1 MKRIETIRDAGLV
14 SANRNIPL
22 SEVVF
27 VELNRAGV
35 WLPKDQVPIGFRAR
49 FLCNDRFSSKLPFY
63 FAVPVKKMEETRF
76 LVDMDDHLMFDSYEL
91 GSVTEL
97 EIDTCDCSYF
107 RKGKKVL
114 NLNSNQR
121 GNCKGCTFCIHNYSI
136 YDERVLKDRQ
146 RISGK
151 EAIRGFFET
160 EIIARNGWN
169 DLSGLEQIAIVTGL
183 FPDEK
188 SVTQHIGD
196 VRQVASEFGFNGPI
210 FFLGSELRS
219 LPALR
224 EVNNYGPFS
233 FCYALDC
240 LTNREQRLTK
250 RKKNYSVSQIIQ
262 TLEWALAD
270 GFETTFSYIVGLDS
284 LEEMSKGIN
293 ELSKYVNRFPIVNIY
308 QTQAPEQKRIMI
320 PEAHSLDY
328 YLLARKFFEV
338 AFSKNGLS
346 PHNWENY
353 RSLWYHYFN
362 GEYVPE

>member
-1 MKRIETIRDAGLV
+1 MKRIETIQDAELV

-27 VELNRAGV
+27 IELNRTGV

-49 FLCNDRFSSKLPFY
+49 FLCNDRFSSKPPFY
-63 FAVPVKKMEETRF
+63 FAVPIKKMEETRF
-76 LVDMDDHLMFDSYEL
+76 LVDPDDHLMFGSYEL
-91 GSVTEL
+91 ESVTEL

-121 GNCKGCTFCIHNYSI
+121 GNCKGCAFCIHNYPI
-136 YDERVLKDRQ
+136 YDERVLKDKQ

-151 EAIRGFFET
+151 EALRGFFET

-188 SVTQHIGD
+188 SIVQHIGD
-196 VRQVASEFGFNGPI
+196 VRQVASELGFNGPI

-240 LTNREQRLTK
+240 LTDREQRLTR

-262 TLEWALAD
+262 TLEWAMACS
-270 GFETTFSYIVGLDS
+270 FETTFSYIVGLDS
-284 LEEMSKGIN
+284 IEVILKYMD
-293 ELSKYVNRFPIVNIY
+293 ELRNRVNRFPIVNIY
-308 QTQAPEQKRIMI
+308 QTQHPLQEKIMA
-320 PEAHSLDY
+320 PEAHNLDY
-328 YLLARKFFEV
+328 YLQARKVFE
-338 AFSKNGLS
+338 ATFSKNG
-346 PHNWENY
+346 PKPRNWENY

-362 GEYVPE
+362 GEYIPE